1 MRKRGTQVPLLFMD
15 MIEREVVI
23 RLAEAYLKASTCYL
37 VEVTV
42 KPGNLIVVEID
53 HDEAVGIDDCAA
65 LSRYIEER
73 MDRHAEDFEL
83 EVGSTGISV
92 PFKIVRQYIKN
103 TGNEVEM
110 MLQNRTKLTGKLQA
124 ADEEGVTLCVA
135 KEVKPVGAKRKIT
148 VYEDRTYNYEEIK
161 YTKNI
166 VRFK

>member
-1 MRKRGTQVPLLFMD
+1 MN
-15 MIEREVVI
+15 MIEREVVV
-23 RLAEAYLKASTCYL
+23 RLAEAYLKASACYL

-42 KPGNLIVVEID
+42 KPDNLIVVEID

-73 MDRHAEDFEL
+73 MDRSTEDFEL

-92 PFKIVRQYIKN
+92 PFKMVRQYIKN
-103 TGNEVEM
+103 MGNEVEM
-110 MLQNRTKLTGKLQA
+110 MLRNGIKLTGKLQA
-124 ADEEGVTLCVA
+124 ADEESVTLCVA
-135 KEVKPVGAKRKIT
+135 KEVKPVGAKRKT
-148 VYEDRTYNYEEIK
+148 MVYEDQTYSYREIK